1 MPEAPDP
8 PIQLLKND
16 VLPGLIPFDVGRG
29 QIVLR
34 IVAPKSRK
42 CSVPLIHNGQIV
54 AQLQL
59 IVYGD
64 GSIGP
69 VCCFVIGQG
78 LALQNTALTVFL
90 PHVPPVDIGKSILKI
105 GMLVKMVVINDSVSR
120 LQAVKMGG
128 NRLQH
133 VSHQQLFGIRRSFR
147 LHAPLFHQPKFQR
160 RHPGRQAKNDCHIA
174 AADRVLNITFR
185 PMFPAFQPAF
195 FRHPCAVTEDIGR
208 GHYHFTS
215 LA

>member
-133 VSHQQLFGIRRSFR
+133 VSHQ
-147 LHAPLFHQPKFQR
+147 
-160 RHPGRQAKNDCHIA
+160 
-174 AADRVLNITFR
+174 
-185 PMFPAFQPAF
+185 
-195 FRHPCAVTEDIGR
+195 
-208 GHYHFTS
+208 
-215 LA
+215 